1 MRYRVHRCHVIQG
14 RMKLSSNRELYEY
27 LVLLESRLRSRGSEA
42 SGKDVAA
49 AARSA
54 STIPATEFLGESRIA
69 LRRVL
74 AEEKGILSRIEK
86 ADLQDV
92 LNQLDAAFDRR

>member
-1 MRYRVHRCHVIQG
+1 
-14 RMKLSSNRELYEY
+14 MKPSNNRELYEY
-27 LVLLESRLRSRGSEA
+27 LVLLESQLRSRGSDA
-42 SGKDVAA
+42 LSKNVAA
-49 AARSA
+49 AARTA

-74 AEEKGILSRIEK
+74 AEENGILSQIER

-92 LNQLDAAFDRR
+92 LSQLDATLDGRR

>member
-1 MRYRVHRCHVIQG
+1 
-14 RMKLSSNRELYEY
+14 MKPSNNRELYEY
-27 LVLLESRLRSRGSEA
+27 LVLLESQLRSRCSDA
-42 SGKDVAA
+42 LSKNVAA
-49 AARSA
+49 AARTA

-74 AEEKGILSRIEK
+74 AEENGILSQIER

-92 LNQLDAAFDRR
+92 LSQLDATLDGRR